1 MAGITD
7 ADYNQLQNRR
17 GNHDA
22 RDRDQDGQG
31 NRNRSQ
37 IKRRHFAIANPTQ
50 KKIQSDNSQAER
62 WHIRHE
68 GAPGKDVQ
76 WRKSV
81 EKRSPNRS
89 SAAEDLA
96 HEQKEKWERDSEE
109 NHGLA
114 ATNPFVNT
122 GKFVIDRREK
132 R

>member
-1 MAGITD
+1 HSYKQIH
-7 ADYNQLQNRR
+7 NQR

-22 RDRDQDGQG
+22 RDLDQDAHA
-31 NRNRSQ
+31 NRTRSQ
-37 IKRRHFAIANPTQ
+37 TNRRHFAIANPTH
-50 KKIQSDNSQAER
+50 KKIQSDDSQAER

-89 SAAEDLA
+89 SAAEDRA

-122 GKFVIDRREK
+122 GKFVIDCREK